1 MCPALLAPYSTH
13 CSERYLKA
21 IRAIILSASR
31 EYDSTWILWTTYEG
45 KTKTSLLIV
54 RWQTG
59 LLAESAFVN
68 ATDFIPEPLCVLR
81 TDQPVSKHPVCL
93 MQPQQGDL
101 PGVCGGL
108 GVSPHHPLD
117 DSRYIPEIEGVVG
130 LGGGGQQLLPDLI
143 VHINGAVHHCMRD
156 CTHLQQ
162 SAAGPL

>member
-1 MCPALLAPYSTH
+1 MCLALLASYSTH

-21 IRAIILSASR
+21 IRPITVSASR
-31 EYDSTWILWTTYEG
+31 ENDSTRILWTTYEG

-54 RWQTG
+54 P
-59 LLAESAFVN
+59 LAESAFVR

-101 PGVCGGL
+101 PGVCGGF

-117 DSRYIPEIEGVVG
+117 YSRYISEVEGVVG

-143 VHINGAVHHCMRD
+143 VHINGAIHHCLCD